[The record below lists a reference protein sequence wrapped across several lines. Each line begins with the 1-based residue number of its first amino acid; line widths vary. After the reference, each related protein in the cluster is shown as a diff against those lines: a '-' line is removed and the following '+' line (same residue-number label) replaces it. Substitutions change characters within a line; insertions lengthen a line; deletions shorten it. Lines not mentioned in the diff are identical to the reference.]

1 MKVAERN
8 IDQMESKIRY
18 YIKEIN
24 YLTNR
29 SERERKQG
37 LKFRGQLSEL
47 MEQYEILD
55 DASESLIELG
65 WSKVLTAS
73 EKFKN

>member
-18 YIKEIN
+18 YIKELN
-24 YLTNR
+24 YLTSR

-37 LKFRGQLSEL
+37 VKFRGQLSEL

-55 DASESLIELG
+55 YASESLIELG
-65 WSKVLTAS
+65 WSKVLQAS